1 MLILAEITVKE
12 HNNLK
17 IDKALSGKNLEN
29 TEQQEHEEEAKHP
42 QNPQQ

>member
-17 IDKALSGKNLEN
+17 IDKALSGKNLE
-29 TEQQEHEEEAKHP
+29 KY
-42 QNPQQ
+42 